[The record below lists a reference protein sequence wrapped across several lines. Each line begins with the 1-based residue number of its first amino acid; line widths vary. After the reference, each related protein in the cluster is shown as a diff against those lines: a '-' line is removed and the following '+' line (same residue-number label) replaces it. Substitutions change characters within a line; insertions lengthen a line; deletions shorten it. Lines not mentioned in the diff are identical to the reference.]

1 MAIIP
6 VQRASMAAIVGALQF
21 NYIWEGEV
29 DNYSL
34 GGVLLALEAGSVEGF
49 CPPIPACEQGVG
61 GPIYLCGRNRSGLPG
76 EIKEAPT
83 ITGGG
88 PGNAPFYIRVGGRTI

>member
-34 GGVLLALEAGSVEGF
+34 GGGGGGSIGL
-49 CPPIPACEQGVG
+49 G
-61 GPIYLCGRNRSGLPG
+61 SGLG
-76 EIKEAPT
+76 
-83 ITGGG
+83 
-88 PGNAPFYIRVGGRTI
+88 